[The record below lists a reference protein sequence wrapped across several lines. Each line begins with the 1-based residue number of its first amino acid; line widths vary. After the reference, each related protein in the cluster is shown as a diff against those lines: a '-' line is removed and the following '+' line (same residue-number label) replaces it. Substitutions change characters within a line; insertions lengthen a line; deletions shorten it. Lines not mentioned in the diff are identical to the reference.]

1 MQTILQ
7 QKYRH
12 VKTNGVYVVMAIGR
26 LESDLTEV
34 VVYQSVENGSVW
46 VRNKSEF
53 EDGRFVRIS

>member
-1 MQTILQ
+1 MQTIVH

-12 VKTNGVYVVMAIGR
+12 VKTNGIYLVIAIGR

-34 VVYQSVENGSVW
+34 VVYQSIENGAVW

-53 EDGRFVRIS
+53 EDGRFVQTS